1 MTMTEDESNTFRR
14 DLSVGESVEFKVL
27 NMLQRTYPRSYK
39 KEGYAKEWD
48 IYIPEIGEGVE
59 VKSDQKSQ
67 HTGNL
72 VIEIEFNGK
81 PSALSTTKS
90 HVWVFYTG
98 KKYIFT
104 TPKRIRE
111 AIENAGLTP
120 ATFTAKGDY
129 SPKKAY
135 LIKQHLI
142 EANSLKVIYEAS

>member
-1 MTMTEDESNTFRR
+1 MIENTFKR
-14 DLSVGESVEFKVL
+14 DLGIGESIEYKVL
-27 NMLQRTYPRSYK
+27 QMLRKRYPQAYK

-48 IYIPEIGEGVE
+48 IYIPEIEEGVE

-111 AIENAGLTP
+111 AIDNAGITP

-129 SPKKAY
+129 SAKKAY

-142 EANSLKVIYEAS
+142 EANSLKIIKE

>member
-1 MTMTEDESNTFRR
+1 MSNTFRR
-14 DLSVGESVEFKVL
+14 DLTIGESIEFKVL

-39 KEGYAKEWD
+39 KEGDAKERD
-48 IYIPEIGEGVE
+48 SYIPETGEGVE

-111 AIENAGLTP
+111 AVDNAGITP
-120 ATFTAKGDY
+120 AMFTAKGDY
-129 SPKKAY
+129 SAKKAY
-135 LIKQHLI
+135 LIRQELI
-142 EANSLKVIYEAS
+142 EANSLKVVEE

>member
-1 MTMTEDESNTFRR
+1 MTMMEDESNTFRR

-67 HTGNL
+67 YTGNL

-104 TPKRIRE
+104 TPKRIRD
-111 AIENAGLTP
+111 AVRDMTP
-120 ATFTAKGDY
+120 VTFTAKGDY

-135 LIKQHLI
+135 LIRQEEI
-142 EANSLKVIYEAS
+142 EATSLKVMEE